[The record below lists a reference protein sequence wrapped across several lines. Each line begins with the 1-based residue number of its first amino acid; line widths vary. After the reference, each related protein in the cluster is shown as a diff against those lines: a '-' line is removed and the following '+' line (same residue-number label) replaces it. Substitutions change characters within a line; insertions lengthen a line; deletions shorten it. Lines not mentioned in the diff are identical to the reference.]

1 MLELRT
7 TGHCGNCS
15 FGPWMSDNNIDGG
28 ARWNDKI
35 AKALE
40 ETDFGIVCVTRENQ
54 SSAWLNFEAGAV
66 AKKVGQARVIPL
78 LIDLPPADL
87 KGPLP
92 AFQWRLLNEKD
103 LRLLV
108 HDVNNAA
115 EQQVTEK
122 TLDRLFDATW
132 HELGTALTPR
142 STALRQLRR
151 RRRENLMTCWPRSWR
166 PYGGSSA
173 TWTAR

>member
-78 LIDLPPADL
+78 LIDL
-87 KGPLP
+87 
-92 AFQWRLLNEKD
+92 RLLISRVRFRHSNG
-103 LRLLV
+103 
-108 HDVNNAA
+108 AC
-115 EQQVTEK
+115 
-122 TLDRLFDATW
+122 
-132 HELGTALTPR
+132 
-142 STALRQLRR
+142 STRR
-151 RRRENLMTCWPRSWR
+151 T
-166 PYGGSSA
+166 
-173 TWTAR
+173 